1 MPESAAPLL
10 IALARLLPIAMQMP
24 RLPWAVRIAAAA
36 APAPVFAGFVAVTA
50 PPDAAGLSAL
60 LVRELAV
67 GAALGFLASL
77 VFRAVEAAAGLIHA
91 AMEPAAGDA
100 VRPADGPPDPALLLL
115 AGVVF
120 FAADGH
126 LLLLRAI
133 ADGYAAVP
141 PGGAVPADL
150 GELLLA
156 AALRFPVLAAQTAW
170 PVVFAV
176 LAADLTAAVVCR
188 LLPDAAVWAAAR
200 PVRYWAGV
208 AALAASAGVFAETW
222 TRALAD
228 LAGRMALGR

>member
-1 MPESAAPLL
+1 MPGSAAPML
-10 IALARLLPIAMQMP
+10 IALARLLPIALQMP
-24 RLPWAVRIAAAA
+24 RLPWAVRVGAAVSLSA
-36 APAPVFAGFVAVTA
+36 VFAGFVSER

-67 GAALGFLASL
+67 GAALGFAASL

-91 AMEPAAGDA
+91 AMEPAGDA
-100 VRPADGPPDPALLLL
+100 AIRPAAGPTDPALLLL

-120 FAADGH
+120 FAAEGH
-126 LLLLRAI
+126 RLLLRAI

-141 PGGAVPADL
+141 PGGAVPAEL

-156 AALRFPVLAAQTAW
+156 AALRFPVIAAQTAW

-188 LLPDAAVWAAAR
+188 LLPETAVWAAAR
-200 PVRYWAGV
+200 PVRFWAGV

-228 LAGRMALGR
+228 LAGRMAFGP